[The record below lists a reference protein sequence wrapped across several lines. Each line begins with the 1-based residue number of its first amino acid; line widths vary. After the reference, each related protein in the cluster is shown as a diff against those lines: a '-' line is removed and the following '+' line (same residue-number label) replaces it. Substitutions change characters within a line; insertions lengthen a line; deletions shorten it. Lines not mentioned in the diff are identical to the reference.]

1 MAEPKKPASISRKKP
16 VKSTPKVAA
25 TPPQPKITQASDTPN
40 VKELDDILADRQRTI
55 KRIGLVAAVLVAISL
70 VVFGVLIYQFK
81 SDNRVVYAVA
91 RVVPYPVQRVNNR
104 FVTYG
109 NYLFELN
116 SIKHYYQNQ
125 TGPDNKAAVDF
136 NTDEGKAKLKE
147 LKRQVLDQLKVEAV
161 TRQLIAKHDIKVSD
175 KEVKDQ
181 IDQITKQA
189 GGNDKVKEV
198 LSKYYGWSFND
209 FRGKIEFQL
218 ARQKLQAKITEDES
232 INQQAKARAEE
243 VLAKVK
249 AGEDFAELARKHS
262 QDSSAANGGDLG
274 FFGKGQM
281 VAEFEAAAFALEVGQ
296 TSDIV
301 KSKFG
306 YHIIKVLEKK
316 DDTVRAAHILIKAVD
331 FDQYLQDE
339 VNKAK
344 VSVYYKIS

>member
-1 MAEPKKPASISRKKP
+1 MAEPKKPAGRKSP
-16 VKSTPKVAA
+16 VKSTPTKAA
-25 TPPQPKITQASDTPN
+25 VTPQPKISQASDSPSP
-40 VKELDDILADRQRTI
+40 KELDDILADRQRTI
-55 KRIGLVAAVLVAISL
+55 KRIGLAALGVVAVAL

-91 RVVPYPVQRVNNR
+91 RIIPYPVERVNNR
-104 FVTYG
+104 IVTYG

-136 NTDEGKAKLKE
+136 NTEEGKAKLKE

-161 TRQLIAKHDIKVSD
+161 TRQLISKHGIKVSD

-209 FRGKIEFQL
+209 FKGKIEFQL
-218 ARQKLQAKITEDES
+218 ARQKLQSKITEDES

-249 AGEDFAELARKHS
+249 AGEDFAELARKYS

-281 VAEFEAAAFALEVGQ
+281 VAEFEAAAFALEAGK
-296 TSDIV
+296 TSEIV

-316 DDTVRAAHILIKAVD
+316 DETVRASHILIKAVD

-344 VSVYYKIS
+344 VSVYYKV